1 MSDETVEVCDASF
14 IPGDGFK
21 PTRAVVISELSKDLK
36 EQYYN
41 LILTNNVK
49 LQYTDEKF
57 VANIRMIGPSTEED
71 NGSDERKEITPEG
84 TERSANAPPTTAPKK
99 CNSSLPL
106 EQRIHRLQY
115 ASASKSLTFQ
125 IAGVA
130 HFDYSAFP
138 RFCSLIGEW
147 TIDSSSARQ
156 ITLFFKLNLP
166 YFYCSSLNKVTTMT

>member
-1 MSDETVEVCDASF
+1 MRAQDEETLECCDASV

-49 LQYTDEKF
+49 LQYTDDKF

-84 TERSANAPPTTAPKK
+84 TERSVCAPPATAPKK

-106 EQRIHRLQY
+106 DQRIHRLQY

-130 HFDYSAFP
+130 HFDYSVFP
-138 RFCSLIGEW
+138 RFCSLIG
-147 TIDSSSARQ
+147 
-156 ITLFFKLNLP
+156 K
-166 YFYCSSLNKVTTMT
+166 

>member
-1 MSDETVEVCDASF
+1 MIAHSEEKVECCDAS
-14 IPGDGFK
+14 ILPENDFK
-21 PTRAVVISELSKDLK
+21 PTRAVVVSELSKDLK

-49 LQYTDEKF
+49 LQYIDDQF

-71 NGSDERKEITPEG
+71 NGSDERKEVTAEG
-84 TERSANAPPTTAPKK
+84 TERSVCTPPITPPKK

-115 ASASKSLTFQ
+115 ASTAKALTFQ

-130 HFDYSAFP
+130 HFDYSTFP
-138 RFCSLIGEW
+138 RFCSLIGEST
-147 TIDSSSARQ
+147 TIVLSC
-156 ITLFFKLNLP
+156 P
-166 YFYCSSLNKVTTMT
+166 G